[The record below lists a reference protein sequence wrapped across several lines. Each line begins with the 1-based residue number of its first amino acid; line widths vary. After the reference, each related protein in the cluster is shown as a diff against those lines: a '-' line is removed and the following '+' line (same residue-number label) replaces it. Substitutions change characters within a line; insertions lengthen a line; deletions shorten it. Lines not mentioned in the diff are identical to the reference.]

1 MKGKM
6 PYGMWKENPGNVIVE
21 WSGGFYCAWMTGER
35 KHGLYKVIYYPEN
48 EYEYVHKHRVN
59 PKEFMNVVDEA
70 EEYNHV
76 QFMEEF
82 GAMDHT
88 LFLERLMM
96 AGHKT
101 EQEKHR
107 HLQSRIKYG
116 QCLRQK
122 TVLRPH
128 SEKDGKVK
136 HDEKEQKKKV
146 EEPQMEKAEKKKKKK
161 IMKKIRKNIHQILR
175 QMMKDDVNPGMSR

>member
-1 MKGKM
+1 M

-35 KHGLYKVIYYPEN
+35 KCGLYKVIYYPEN

-88 LFLERLMM
+88 LSLERLMT

-107 HLQSRIKYG
+107 PPSVADKVWTVSSAEDCAEGPQREG
-116 QCLRQK
+116 RQGE
-122 TVLRPH
+122 T
-128 SEKDGKVK
+128 
-136 HDEKEQKKKV
+136 
-146 EEPQMEKAEKKKKKK
+146 
-161 IMKKIRKNIHQILR
+161 
-175 QMMKDDVNPGMSR
+175 

>member
-21 WSGGFYCAWMTGER
+21 WSGGSYCAWMTGER

-122 TVLRPH
+122 TVLRP
-128 SEKDGKVK
+128 GRKVK
-136 HDEKEQKKKV
+136 HNKKEKWVPKKV
-146 EEPQMEKAEKKKKKK
+146 CPKKL
-161 IMKKIRKNIHQILR
+161 QY
-175 QMMKDDVNPGMSR
+175 